1 MRNKWKADN
10 YDNETIPFKIAK
22 VAVPILSIPPAFIFF
37 LLFVDL
43 LISNKVA
50 LICFVLCIILIP
62 FAILLNREE

>member
-10 YDNETIPFKIAK
+10 YDNETIPFK
-22 VAVPILSIPPAFIFF
+22 
-37 LLFVDL
+37 FVDL

-62 FAILLNREE
+62 FAIHLNRDE